1 MKNNIL
7 VIKHGAFGD
16 VVLAGAAM
24 EAIRNYHKNDYI
36 ICLTTKPFKII
47 LKESPWFDMVVLDAK
62 PKWYNIKEWKS
73 LKSFFGKYKFK
84 KVYDL
89 QTSYRSNLY
98 FFIFFYFKNIEWCGI
113 AYGSSQRHNN
123 PKRKLMHTIDRQK
136 DQLKVAKIEYKHLPN
151 WRWLGNNYE
160 NKSLIP
166 NNKFIIL
173 VTGAAKHRLNKKWAQ
188 SSYASLIER
197 FSKIDMQCILIGG
210 EDEFDNIQNIISLVS
225 KKIKKRPLNYA
236 GITSY
241 KDIVYLSTYAKHA
254 IGNDTGPVHL
264 IATSGLPTIVLFGP
278 DSNPNLCAPK
288 GKNITITKYEI
299 FLGRR
304 VQKCEITAKYR
315 K

>member
-62 PKWYNIKEWKS
+62 PKWYNIKGWKS

-188 SSYASLIER
+188 SSYAALIER
-197 FSKIDMQCILIGG
+197 FSKIGMQSILIGG
-210 EDEFDNIQNIISLVS
+210 EDEFDNIVNIISLVD
-225 KKIKKRPLNYA
+225 KKTKNIPLNYA

-241 KDIVYLSTYAKHA
+241 KDIVYLSAYAQYA
-254 IGNDTGPVHL
+254 IGNDTGPIHL
-264 IATSGLPTIVLFGP
+264 IATSGLSTMVLFGAA
-278 DSNPNLCAPK
+278 SNPDLCAPK
-288 GKNITITKYEI
+288 GKNIIILSKESIGDISVDLVFNTINNT
-299 FLGRR
+299 
-304 VQKCEITAKYR
+304 
-315 K
+315 

>member
-24 EAIRNYHKNDYI
+24 EAIRSYHKNDYI
-36 ICLTTKPFKII
+36 ICLTSKPFKII
-47 LKESPWFDMVVLDAK
+47 LKESPWFDIVISDSK
-62 PKWYNIKEWKS
+62 PRWYNIKGWQD
-73 LKSFFGKYKFK
+73 LNSFFNKYNFK

-98 FFIFFYFKNIEWCGI
+98 FFIFFFLKNIEWCGI
-113 AYGSSQRHNN
+113 AYGSSHRHKN

-151 WRWLGNNYE
+151 WKWLVNNYE
-160 NKSLIP
+160 NNSIIP

-188 SSYASLIER
+188 SSYASLIEL

-210 EDEFDNIQNIISLVS
+210 EDEFDNIVNIISLVD

-236 GITSY
+236 GMTSY
-241 KDIVYLSTYAKHA
+241 KDIVNLSTYAQYA
-254 IGNDTGPVHL
+254 IGNDTGPIHL
-264 IATSGLPTIVLFGP
+264 IATTGLSTIVLFGAA
-278 DSNPNLCAPK
+278 SNPDLCAPK
-288 GKNITITKYEI
+288 GKNTIILSKESI
-299 FLGRR
+299 GDISVDLVFNIINN
-304 VQKCEITAKYR
+304 V
-315 K
+315 

>member
-1 MKNNIL
+1 MRNNIL

-24 EAIRNYHKNDYI
+24 EAIRSYHKNDYI
-36 ICLTTKPFKII
+36 ICLTSKSFKII
-47 LKESPWFDMVVLDAK
+47 LEESPWFDIVISDSK
-62 PKWYNIKEWKS
+62 PKWYNIKGWKD
-73 LKSFFGKYKFK
+73 LNSFFNKYKFK

-98 FFIFFYFKNIEWCGI
+98 FFIFFFFKNIEWCGI
-113 AYGSSQRHNN
+113 AYGSSHRHKN

-151 WRWLGNNYE
+151 WKWLVNNYE
-160 NKSLIP
+160 NNSIIP

-197 FSKIDMQCILIGG
+197 FSEIDIQCILIGG
-210 EDEFDNIQNIISLVS
+210 EDEFNNIVNIISLVD

-236 GITSY
+236 GMTSY
-241 KDIVYLSTYAKHA
+241 KDIVNLSTYAQYA
-254 IGNDTGPVHL
+254 IGNDTGPIHL
-264 IATSGLPTIVLFGP
+264 IATTGLSTIVL
-278 DSNPNLCAPK
+278 
-288 GKNITITKYEI
+288 
-299 FLGRR
+299 
-304 VQKCEITAKYR
+304 
-315 K
+315 